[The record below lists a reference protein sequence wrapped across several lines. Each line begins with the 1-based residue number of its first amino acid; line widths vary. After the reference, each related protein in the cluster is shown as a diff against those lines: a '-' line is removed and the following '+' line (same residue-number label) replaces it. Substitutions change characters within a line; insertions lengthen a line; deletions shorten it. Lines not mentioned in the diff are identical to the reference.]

1 MAEISFDEFMK
12 VDIRVG
18 TVTRAEPFPEAR
30 KPAIKMWIDFGPD
43 IGERKTSAQVT
54 VHYTPETL
62 IGTQVMGRGQLPAAS
77 DRAVHVR
84 SFGAWGAG
92 RGRGDCADAPHA
104 THPERRTSALTKLLI
119 ARPAPPEVHEALQGF
134 DVTYR
139 EDSAPLSEDEMQ
151 DALRDYD
158 GVLATLGDRFTA
170 DVFGKVGMPRCKM
183 LANFGVGYNHID
195 VDAAKAAGLQV
206 SNTPGAVTDATADIA
221 MTLMLMAARRA
232 GEGER
237 LVRSGQWSGWEP
249 SQLLGMHLTGKTVGI
264 VGMGRIGQA
273 VARRCHY
280 GFSMDVKYFSR
291 SAKSVAY
298 PAEHI
303 SDLKQL
309 VAAVDVVV
317 IAVPGGDDTQHLI
330 NADVLA
336 AMQPHAF
343 LINIARGNIVEET
356 ALIEALQ
363 AGTIG
368 GAGLDVYEFEPEVP
382 QALRDLDNV
391 VLLPHLGTS
400 SREVRVDMWMMAV
413 ENLKAGV
420 AGETPPNLV

>member
-1 MAEISFDEFMK
+1 M
-12 VDIRVG
+12 
-18 TVTRAEPFPEAR
+18 
-30 KPAIKMWIDFGPD
+30 
-43 IGERKTSAQVT
+43 
-54 VHYTPETL
+54 
-62 IGTQVMGRGQLPAAS
+62 
-77 DRAVHVR
+77 
-84 SFGAWGAG
+84 
-92 RGRGDCADAPHA
+92 
-104 THPERRTSALTKLLI
+104 TKLLI
-119 ARPAPPEVHEALQGF
+119 ARPAPPEVHEALEGF

-343 LINIARGNIVEET
+343 LINIARGNIVEEA
-356 ALIEALQ
+356 ALIQALQ

>member
-1 MAEISFDEFMK
+1 M
-12 VDIRVG
+12 
-18 TVTRAEPFPEAR
+18 
-30 KPAIKMWIDFGPD
+30 
-43 IGERKTSAQVT
+43 
-54 VHYTPETL
+54 
-62 IGTQVMGRGQLPAAS
+62 
-77 DRAVHVR
+77 
-84 SFGAWGAG
+84 
-92 RGRGDCADAPHA
+92 
-104 THPERRTSALTKLLI
+104 TKLLI

-139 EDSAPLSEDEMQ
+139 EDSAPLSKDEMQ

-343 LINIARGNIVEET
+343 LINIARGNIVEEA